1 MNFNSEELK
10 YLYYVL
16 STTSSYTIA
25 RGEQIEINQNHKQL
39 QQKIKEQLGKNP
51 LEIVWFTL
59 LTTKMKQS

>member
-25 RGEQIEINQNHKQL
+25 RGEQIDHPTVKHQQL
-39 QQKIKEQLGKNP
+39 QQKIKEQIDK
-51 LEIVWFTL
+51 IHW
-59 LTTKMKQS
+59 K